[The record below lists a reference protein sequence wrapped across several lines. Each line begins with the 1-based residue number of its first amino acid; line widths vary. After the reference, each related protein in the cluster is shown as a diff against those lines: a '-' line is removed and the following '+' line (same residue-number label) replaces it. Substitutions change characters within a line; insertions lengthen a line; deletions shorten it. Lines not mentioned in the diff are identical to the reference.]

1 MTMANVTKT
10 LKRIAQIISASYI
23 CVVSRGFLPS
33 FSRLMP
39 DEQSKSRF
47 TTSNVK
53 RFFYALIRAVRRYFR
68 ALLAEPGS
76 SRPPVQRAVKNS
88 ASPQGEASGLAPEL
102 SPIFVNRFGRLDCF
116 ESAS

>member
-1 MTMANVTKT
+1 MTMANLTKS
-10 LKRIAQIISASYI
+10 LKRIAQIISSSYI
-23 CVVSRGFLPS
+23 CAVSRGFLPS

-53 RFFYALIRAVRRYFR
+53 RFFYVLSATDQ
-68 ALLAEPGS
+68 PGPS
-76 SRPPVQRAVKNS
+76 KQATGQRPVQRAVKNS
-88 ASPQGEASGLAPEL
+88 ASPQGEASPEAPAL
-102 SPIFVNRFGRLDCF
+102 SPIYVNRFGRLDCF

>member
-1 MTMANVTKT
+1 MANVTKT
-10 LKRIAQIISASYI
+10 FKRIAQIINASYI
-23 CVVSRGFLPS
+23 CAVSRGFLPS
-33 FSRLMP
+33 FSCLMP

-53 RFFYALIRAVRRYFR
+53 RFFYALMRPVKKYFR
-68 ALLAEPGS
+68 GLLAEPS
-76 SRPPVQRAVKNS
+76 STRPPVQRAAKNS
-88 ASPQGEASGLAPEL
+88 ASSGTDEVSAVTEL